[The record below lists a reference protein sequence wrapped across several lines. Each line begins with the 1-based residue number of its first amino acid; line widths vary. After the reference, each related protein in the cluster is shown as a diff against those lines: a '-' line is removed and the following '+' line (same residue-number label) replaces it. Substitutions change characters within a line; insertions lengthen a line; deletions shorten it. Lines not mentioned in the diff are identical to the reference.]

1 MSSATDPPPPD
12 PPSKSQHN
20 ILISIPRTA
29 SNLVT
34 HVLALPSQPSI
45 FAHPRNGYFFLPA
58 LSSRF
63 ENSTFT
69 RPLEDWSS
77 EERASLEDALGQ
89 SASGWVTW
97 MANAETEGKG
107 TYVKEHVNWMVKSE
121 IESAFLHSSSKAN
134 TKDPPS
140 PPPAQGFQEKPE
152 NPTAV
157 PDAFWKNVQVTL
169 LIHHP
174 ALTFPS
180 TLRTAID
187 NEGLETVL
195 GEESE
200 SVMRWECTFKWHV
213 LLYKFL
219 TSLTSP
225 SWPEPLII
233 DASQLQ
239 DGGFV
244 RRYAG
249 AVGLDPTL
257 VRTSWSAVPSSE
269 QSKLHAIERR
279 MRDTLLGS
287 NGIVSSKL
295 SFQPVDIEA
304 EKDKWRSEFGPVLA
318 DRLNRLVREA
328 AEGYEWLYER
338 RWRG

>member
-1 MSSATDPPPPD
+1 MSSATDPPES
-12 PPSKSQHN
+12 PSKSQHN

-34 HVLALPSQPSI
+34 HLLALPSQPSI
-45 FAHPRNGYFFLPA
+45 LAHPRDGYSFLPA

-63 ENSTFT
+63 KNSTFT
-69 RPLEDWSS
+69 RPLKDWSS
-77 EERASLEDALGQ
+77 EERAGLKEALSQ
-89 SASGWVTW
+89 SASAWETW
-97 MANAETEGKG
+97 IADAEREGKG

-121 IESAFLHSSSKAN
+121 IESAFLHPSSKASTDN
-134 TKDPPS
+134 PPS
-140 PPPAQGFQEKPE
+140 PPPAQDLDEKPA

-157 PDAFWKNVQVTL
+157 PDGFWKNVQTTL
-169 LIHHP
+169 LIRHP

-180 TLRTAID
+180 LLRTAID
-187 NEGLETVL
+187 SEGFETVL

-219 TSLTSP
+219 ASLTFSSGP
-225 SWPEPLII
+225 QPLIV
-233 DASQLQ
+233 DASQVQ
-239 DGGFV
+239 DGVFV
-244 RRYAG
+244 RRYAE
-249 AVGLDPTL
+249 AVGLDPSL

-279 MRDTLLGS
+279 MKDTLLGS

-295 SFQPVDIEA
+295 SFQPVDTEA
-304 EKDKWRSEFGPVLA
+304 EKNKWRGEFGPVLA
-318 DRLNRLVREA
+318 DRLGTLVREA
-328 AEGYEWLYER
+328 TEGYEWLYER